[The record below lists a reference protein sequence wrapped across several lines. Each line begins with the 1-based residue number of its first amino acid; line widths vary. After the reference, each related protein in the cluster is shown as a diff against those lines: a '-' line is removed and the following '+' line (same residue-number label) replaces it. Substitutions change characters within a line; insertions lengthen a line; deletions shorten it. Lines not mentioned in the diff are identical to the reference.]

1 MKQVINDQ
9 EIVKMVLKAPLME
22 YWMELRNQGV
32 NSQVQEIEAAKRE
45 DHKRHL
51 LYNQIIDFFLHAFL
65 FIHEIKYISLRFQTL
80 RVTREQ
86 AWATNVTKSKVKHD
100 NTF

>member
-1 MKQVINDQ
+1 MKQVTSDQ
-9 EIVKMVLKAPLME
+9 EIVKMILKAPLMG

-51 LYNQIIDFFLHAFL
+51 LYNQIIDFFFTC
-65 FIHEIKYISLRFQTL
+65 FSIYS
-80 RVTREQ
+80 
-86 AWATNVTKSKVKHD
+86 
-100 NTF
+100 